1 MHPQRDAQLAQ
12 HAVFARFRHE
22 ARPARVGAGVVDTDH
37 DLPPRG
43 LDAGPFS
50 RLLLLEVEVQGRA
63 AGHGPRDQL
72 PALEQDQAGIP
83 ARI

>member
-1 MHPQRDAQLAQ
+1 
-12 HAVFARFRHE
+12 VFARFRHE

-50 RLLLLEVEVQGRA
+50 RQLLLVVEVQGRA
-63 AGHGPRDQL
+63 AGRGPRDEL
-72 PALEQDQAGIP
+72 PAL
-83 ARI
+83 

>member
-1 MHPQRDAQLAQ
+1 MK
-12 HAVFARFRHE
+12 

-63 AGHGPRDQL
+63 AGHGPRD
-72 PALEQDQAGIP
+72 
-83 ARI
+83 